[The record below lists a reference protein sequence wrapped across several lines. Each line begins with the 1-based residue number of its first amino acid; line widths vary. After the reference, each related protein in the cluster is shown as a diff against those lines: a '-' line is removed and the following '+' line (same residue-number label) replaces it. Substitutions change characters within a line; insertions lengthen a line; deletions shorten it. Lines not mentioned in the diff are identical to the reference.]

1 MKTKFIKMQG
11 EHSALILFLT
21 LISAILGAVISV
33 IFHYPPPAYILA
45 ATALGVAAGGVIAA
59 RRESRFI
66 ASIFQEE
73 IDKAD
78 ELLHLHTQHLY
89 PPRPTRAQW
98 LASNFGIEGEPV
110 FDGATIDALIYR

>member
-1 MKTKFIKMQG
+1 MKAQFIKMQS
-11 EHSALILFLT
+11 EHTALILIFA
-21 LISAILGAVISV
+21 LIFSIIGAVIAV
-33 IFHYPPPAYILA
+33 LCHYPPPAYILA
-45 ATALGVAAGGVIAA
+45 AAALGVAAGGVISS

-66 ASIFQEE
+66 ASVFQAE

-78 ELLHLHTQHLY
+78 ELVHLHTQHLY

-110 FDGATIDALIYR
+110 FDGATLDALIYR

>member
-1 MKTKFIKMQG
+1 MKAQFIKMQS
-11 EHSALILFLT
+11 EHTALILF
-21 LISAILGAVISV
+21 SALVSSILGAVISV
-33 IFHYPPPAYILA
+33 MCHYPPPAYILA
-45 ATALGVAAGGVIAA
+45 AAALGVAAGGVIAA

-66 ASIFQEE
+66 ASIFQAE

-78 ELLHLHTQHLY
+78 ELVHLHTQHLY